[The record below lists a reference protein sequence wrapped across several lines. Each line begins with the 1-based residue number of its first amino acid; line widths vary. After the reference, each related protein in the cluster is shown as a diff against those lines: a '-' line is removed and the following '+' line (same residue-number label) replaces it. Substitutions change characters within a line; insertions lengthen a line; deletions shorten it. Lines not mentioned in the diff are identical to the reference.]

1 MKLDSS
7 LPSTSGIET
16 NGRHAAPW
24 VQRTRLSPTE
34 RGQRTGGLSSRDC
47 ADGSLSPSWMA
58 RREQL
63 TSLATKVNLNAQ
75 LRRLADA
82 FQR

>member
-1 MKLDSS
+1 
-7 LPSTSGIET
+7 
-16 NGRHAAPW
+16 
-24 VQRTRLSPTE
+24 
-34 RGQRTGGLSSRDC
+34 
-47 ADGSLSPSWMA
+47 MA

-82 FQR
+82 LQR

>member
-1 MKLDSS
+1 M
-7 LPSTSGIET
+7 
-16 NGRHAAPW
+16 
-24 VQRTRLSPTE
+24 RLRGSRERAYGTIE

-47 ADGSLSPSWMA
+47 ADGCLSPSWMA

>member
-1 MKLDSS
+1 
-7 LPSTSGIET
+7 
-16 NGRHAAPW
+16 
-24 VQRTRLSPTE
+24 
-34 RGQRTGGLSSRDC
+34 
-47 ADGSLSPSWMA
+47 MA

>member
-1 MKLDSS
+1 M
-7 LPSTSGIET
+7 
-16 NGRHAAPW
+16 
-24 VQRTRLSPTE
+24 RLRGSRERAYGTIG

-47 ADGSLSPSWMA
+47 ADGCLSPSWMA

-63 TSLATKVNLNAQ
+63 TSLATKVNLNLQ